1 MKVVYHED
9 FNQVY
14 TSDPAAGEGRLRS
27 AESALRG
34 KVEFVRPQPAAR
46 EDILAIH
53 SEPHLRSVEW
63 EGIYDI
69 AALAAGGA
77 IKAAEIGLT
86 EPCFALIRPPG
97 HHASRD
103 DSWGFCY
110 FNNMAIA
117 LHKLKWQGKIRQAFI
132 LDFDLHFGD
141 GTVNILGGQGWTTIL
156 NPDRQNRR
164 DYLKMVERALEV
176 TDADMIAASA
186 GFDNHEKDWGGLLK
200 TEDYAAMGSMMRA
213 AARRNGGGCFGI
225 LEGGYNHKVLGQNVL
240 AFVEGLQG
248 KARPDS

>member
-9 FNQVY
+9 FNQEY
-14 TSDPAAGEGRLRS
+14 ARDPAAKDGRIR
-27 AESALRG
+27 AVAAALEG
-34 KVEFVRPQPAAR
+34 KVTFVQPEPAAKA
-46 EDILAIH
+46 DILQVH
-53 SEPHLRSVEW
+53 TPEHVESVEQK
-63 EGIYDI
+63 GIYDI

-86 EPCFALIRPPG
+86 EPCFAVIRPPG
-97 HHASRD
+97 HHASAD
-103 DSWGFCY
+103 SSWGFCY

-117 LHKLKWQGKIRQAFI
+117 LEKLKWQGKIKKAFI

-141 GTVNILGGQGWTTIL
+141 GNVNILGGKGYITII
-156 NPDRQNRR
+156 NPGHTRSR
-164 DYLKMVERALEV
+164 DEYLTRVKKALDY

-186 GFDNHEKDWGGLLK
+186 GFDNHEDDWGGLLK
-200 TEDYAAMGSMMRA
+200 TEDYNYMGRLMTETTQ
-213 AARRNGGGCFGI
+213 RNQGGCFGI

-248 KARPDS
+248 K